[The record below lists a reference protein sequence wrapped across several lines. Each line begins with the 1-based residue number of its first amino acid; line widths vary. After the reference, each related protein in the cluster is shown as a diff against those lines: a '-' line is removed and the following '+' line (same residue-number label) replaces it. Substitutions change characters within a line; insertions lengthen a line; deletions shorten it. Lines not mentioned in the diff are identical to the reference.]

1 MRSLVEWLL
10 ALGVL
15 AGVVWVGAPV
25 VQRLAPPG
33 SSAVTLVESELPDL
47 PGDVPADADGVPL
60 LILLDGAVVRL
71 GMTEKAFRAR
81 PFSRL
86 TAGPV
91 AIERGVIDDRMVLP
105 FRSGATRFW
114 VVLDRT
120 EAEHERLV
128 TAIYVR

>member
-1 MRSLVEWLL
+1 MRSLAEWVL

-15 AGVVWVGAPV
+15 AGVVWVGGPV
-25 VQRLAPPG
+25 VQRLAPLG
-33 SSAVTLVESELPDL
+33 STSVTLVESALPDL
-47 PGDVPADADGVPL
+47 PGDVPGDAQSVPL
-60 LILLDGAVVRL
+60 LILLDGGEVRL
-71 GMTEKAFRAR
+71 GMTEKAFSAR

-91 AIERGVIDDRMVLP
+91 AIEKGVIDDRLVLP
-105 FRSGATRFW
+105 FRSGSSRFW

-120 EAEHERLV
+120 EAGQERLV

>member
-25 VQRLAPPG
+25 VQRLAPQG
-33 SSAVTLVESELPDL
+33 SAAVTLVESVLPDL
-47 PGDVPADADGVPL
+47 PGDVPDDAQSVPL
-60 LILLDGAVVRL
+60 LMLLDGGEVRL
-71 GMTEKAFRAR
+71 GMTEKAFSAR

-91 AIERGVIDDRMVLP
+91 AIEPGVIDDRMVLP
-105 FRSGATRFW
+105 LRSGATRFW

-120 EAEHERLV
+120 EAGHERLV
-128 TAIYVR
+128 TAIYVK

>member
-1 MRSLVEWLL
+1 MRSLAEWVL

-15 AGVVWVGAPV
+15 AGAIWVGGPV

-33 SSAVTLVESELPDL
+33 STSVTLVESALPDL
-47 PGDVPADADGVPL
+47 PGDVPDDAQSVPL
-60 LILLDGAVVRL
+60 LMLLDGGEVRL
-71 GMTEKAFRAR
+71 GMSEKAFNAR

-91 AIERGVIDDRMVLP
+91 AIEKGVIDDRMVLP
-105 FRSGATRFW
+105 FRSGRTRFW

-120 EAEHERLV
+120 EPGRERLV
-128 TAIYVR
+128 TAIYVK

>member
-1 MRSLVEWLL
+1 MRSLAEWVL

-15 AGVVWVGAPV
+15 AGVVWVGGPV
-25 VQRLAPPG
+25 VQRLAPLG
-33 SSAVTLVESELPDL
+33 STSVTLVESALPDL
-47 PGDVPADADGVPL
+47 PGDVPGDAQSVPL
-60 LILLDGAVVRL
+60 LMLLDGGEVRL
-71 GMTEKAFRAR
+71 GMTEKAFSAR

-91 AIERGVIDDRMVLP
+91 AIEKGVIDDRLVLP
-105 FRSGATRFW
+105 FRSGSSRFW

-120 EAEHERLV
+120 EAGQERLV

>member
-1 MRSLVEWLL
+1 MRSLAEWIL

-15 AGVVWVGAPV
+15 VGAVWMGGSV

-33 SSAVTLVESELPDL
+33 STTVTLVESVLPNL
-47 PGDVPADADGVPL
+47 PGDVPGDAQSVPL
-60 LILLDGAVVRL
+60 LLLLDGSEVRL
-71 GMTEKAFRAR
+71 GLTEKAVRGR

-91 AIERGVIDDRMVLP
+91 AIEKGVIDDRLVLP
-105 FRSGATRFW
+105 FRSGHSRFW

-120 EAEHERLV
+120 EAGRERLV
-128 TAIYVR
+128 TAIYVK

>member
-1 MRSLVEWLL
+1 MRSLAEWVL

-15 AGVVWVGAPV
+15 LGAVWVGGPV

-33 SSAVTLVESELPDL
+33 STSVTLVESALPNL
-47 PGDVPADADGVPL
+47 PGDVPGDAQSVPL
-60 LILLDGAVVRL
+60 LILLDGGEVRL
-71 GMTEKAFRAR
+71 GMTEKAFSAR

-91 AIERGVIDDRMVLP
+91 AIEKGVIDDRLVLP
-105 FRSGATRFW
+105 FRSGSSRFW

-120 EAEHERLV
+120 EAGHERLV